1 MSAIRPIRTEADYNW
16 ALAEIEQY
24 FDKEPALGSRES
36 DRFEILSTLIEAY
49 EEQHWPVDPA
59 DPVDA
64 IVYAMNIAGRS
75 QADLAELLGSRSRA
89 SEVLR
94 RKRPLTMAMAHKL
107 HSKWKVPAEALIGPP
122 VRGGRPARANS
133 ATRRHA
139 AGFRSVARR
148 ASRRLK

>member
-24 FDKEPALGSRES
+24 FDKEPALGSLES

-94 RKRPLTMAMAHKL
+94 RKRPLTMAMAHK
-107 HSKWKVPAEALIGPP
+107 
-122 VRGGRPARANS
+122 GRPARANS